1 MGLHQHRDQEPA
13 GPEPIVSA
21 DLVARNVRVA
31 RISVVTAFA
40 LALAKLAAVFLTGS
54 LAIAASLVDSVMDIV
69 ASSVNFFAVRFA
81 GQPADRRHPFGHGK
95 AEGLAGIGQGLVIGF
110 AGLFLLIE
118 GVRRVSLGTGLIS
131 HSGWGIGV
139 MAGSL
144 VASAWL
150 SWLLLH
156 TAKET
161 GSVALRADAAHY
173 TSDVWMN
180 SGVLLSLV
188 VGRLTGWTWIDGV
201 VSCLVALIVLYTSF
215 SILRASVHELM
226 DVSLS
231 EDRHEE
237 IRAAI
242 ATAVPEV
249 RDIHKLRTR
258 KSGPDVF
265 VELHVAFDRELSFP
279 AAHKLSE
286 QVGLAIERTVPGAQV
301 QVHADPHPYLP
312 EDDAI

>member
-1 MGLHQHRDQEPA
+1 MGLPQHRDHEPLGQEP
-13 GPEPIVSA
+13 VFSA
-21 DLVARNVRVA
+21 DIVARNLRVA
-31 RISVVTAFA
+31 RISVLTAFG

-54 LAIAASLVDSVMDIV
+54 LAIAASLVDSIMDVV

-95 AEGLAGIGQGLVIGF
+95 AEGLAGIGQALVIGF
-110 AGLFLLIE
+110 AGLFLLVE
-118 GVRRVSLGTGLIS
+118 GVRRLSLGTGVIS

-139 MAGSL
+139 MALSL
-144 VASAWL
+144 VVSAWL
-150 SWLLLH
+150 GWLLLH

-180 SGVLLSLV
+180 FGVLLSLV
-188 VGRLTGWTWIDGV
+188 VGRLTGWTWVDGL
-201 VSCLVALIVLYTSF
+201 VSCLVALIVLYASLT
-215 SILRASVHELM
+215 ILRGSVHELM
-226 DVSLS
+226 DVSLP
-231 EDRHEE
+231 EERHAE

-242 ATAVPEV
+242 AAAVPEV

-286 QVGLAIERTVPGAQV
+286 LVALTIERAVPGAQV

-312 EDDAI
+312 EDDAT